1 MMLILCARGHIYD
14 ARACIVLNNMLKYL
28 TLKTLFWQTLFIL
41 SHKFIKIKIWMQF
54 YVKE

>member
-41 SHKFIKIKIWMQF
+41 SHKFIKIKIWMRF